1 MTPATSRDS
10 PPLPPDE
17 LWTTRYETMRGQV
30 MTRLGTLD
38 HVYGYA
44 LLVRR
49 GLTAWMKSWPRP
61 TPAPAPSIGPDRAAD
76 DVTIPAHFLRSA
88 ASLLADMILNI
99 DAPTEVPHEQRLVE
113 DLDRAS
119 SP

>member
-1 MTPATSRDS
+1 
-10 PPLPPDE
+10 
-17 LWTTRYETMRGQV
+17 
-30 MTRLGTLD
+30 MTRPGTLD

-61 TPAPAPSIGPDRAAD
+61 TPEPARSVGPSRAAH
-76 DVTIPAHFLRSA
+76 DVTIPACFLRSA
-88 ASLLADMILNI
+88 ASVLANMILNT
-99 DAPTEVPHEQRLVE
+99 DAPTEVPHEQRLLE
-113 DLDRAS
+113 GFDRAS